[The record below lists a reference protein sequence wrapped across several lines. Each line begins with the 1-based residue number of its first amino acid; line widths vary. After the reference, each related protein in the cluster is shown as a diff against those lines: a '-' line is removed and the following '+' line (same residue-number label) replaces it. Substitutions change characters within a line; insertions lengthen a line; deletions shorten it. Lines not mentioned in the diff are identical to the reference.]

1 MTELPSAP
9 SADRTTTNPPTG
21 AEVLARL
28 ERLPF
33 TRVHLRVATILG
45 VGTLI
50 DSFDGLVVAVA
61 LTSILTTFGAPLSVA
76 GLLIAAGY
84 VGQMLGAIG
93 FGILSER
100 YGRKWAYIVASLIFG
115 GLSLLAAFSW
125 SIDSLM
131 AIRLVQGIGLGAE
144 VPVAAAMFNEFVRAG
159 ARGRIVTL
167 YESLFVWGILLAS
180 LVGGLFLAVFPPETA
195 WRGLFLLGA
204 LPLVTAVW
212 AWFRLPES
220 PRYLVEHGRVDEADH
235 VVDEMERVAHR
246 PDGQVPT
253 TVDGNVAAVPPP
265 RGRTRFGELLSRD
278 YRARTALLWSTWLT
292 TYFALWGFTTFMPTL
307 LVKIGGLTP
316 AVASLLTGAITI
328 GDLAVLFVAAL
339 TLDRIGRRFWFI
351 TGYSLALLG
360 TILGVVSIGLL
371 GARGWPMLFASG
383 AVVLI
388 GVNINAPLI
397 YMYSAELYPTR
408 MRAWATMVGSSLR
421 SLAAVVS
428 PIVLSLLVVKP
439 NGIVIAFVVFGAGL
453 AIGLAIFLRFG
464 IETRQ
469 RSLEEL
475 AR

>member
-1 MTELPSAP
+1 MES
-9 SADRTTTNPPTG
+9 PPGTD
-21 AEVLARL
+21 VLTRL

-33 TRVHLRVATILG
+33 TRVHLRVASILG

-61 LTSILTTFGAPLSVA
+61 MTSILTTFGAPLSVA
-76 GLLIAAGY
+76 GPLIAAGY
-84 VGQMLGAIG
+84 VGQMVGAVG

-100 YGRKWAYIVASLIFG
+100 YGRKWAYIVSSLIFG
-115 GLSLLAAFSW
+115 GLSLAAAFSW
-125 SIDSLM
+125 SVDSLM
-131 AIRLVQGIGLGAE
+131 VLRLVQGIGLGAE
-144 VPVAAAMFNEFVRAG
+144 VPVAAAMFNEFVRAN

-167 YESLFVWGILLAS
+167 YESLFIWGILLAS
-180 LVGGLFLAVFPPETA
+180 LVGGVFLAVFPPETA

-204 LPLVTAVW
+204 LPLVTAAW

-220 PRYLVEHGRVDEADH
+220 PRYLVERGRVDEADR
-235 VVDEMERVAHR
+235 VVAEMERAVDL
-246 PDGQVPT
+246 PDGPAPATQ
-253 TVDGNVAAVPPP
+253 AAPAVTSIS
-265 RGRTRFGELLSRD
+265 RGRTRFGELLGRE
-278 YRARTALLWSTWLT
+278 YRGRTILLWSTWLT
-292 TYFALWGFTTFMPTL
+292 TFFALWGFTTFMPTL
-307 LVKIGGLTP
+307 LVKIGGLSP
-316 AVASLLTGAITI
+316 SAASLLTGAITV
-328 GDLAVLFVAAL
+328 GDLIVLYIAAL

-351 TGYSLALLG
+351 TGYSLALVG
-360 TILGVVSIGLL
+360 AVLGVVSIGLF
-371 GARGWPMLFASG
+371 GASGWQMLFASG
-383 AVVLI
+383 AIVLI

-408 MRAWATMVGSSLR
+408 MRAWATNVGSSLR

-428 PIVLSLLVVKP
+428 PVVLGLLVERP

-453 AIGLAIFLRFG
+453 VIGLVVFLKLG